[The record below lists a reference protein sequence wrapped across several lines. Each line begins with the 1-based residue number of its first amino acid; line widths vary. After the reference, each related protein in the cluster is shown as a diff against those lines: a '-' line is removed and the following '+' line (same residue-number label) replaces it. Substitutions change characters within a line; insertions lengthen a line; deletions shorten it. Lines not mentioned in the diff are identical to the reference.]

1 VEEQDMPDFPLQGL
15 DQFTTRALYVGN
27 RLDLHPFRNTSRL
40 AASPLAIGAGAVGVV
55 VLFRFG
61 VVVMFGL
68 SAAEEA
74 AFLTAINSSIIE
86 PYDGLE
92 VEEVTVDIKPDKGD
106 RVDSSSI
113 VLPGID
119 IIKLQIIADALAK
132 SVVLGYYETTINRSF
147 DRIEP
152 LASKLQLGKT
162 YGHQSRSL
170 LSHIGDVLM
179 IQVRMVGRVEI
190 SEKPEL
196 LWDLP
201 QYERL
206 FADLEDNYELRE
218 RYLAI
223 ERKLELV
230 SRTAETLFGLLQNRR
245 SLRVE
250 WYIVFLILFEILLTL
265 YEMWLA

>member
-1 VEEQDMPDFPLQGL
+1 MSPLPLQQL
-15 DQFTTRALYVGN
+15 TQFAGRALFVGN
-27 RLDLHPFRNTSRL
+27 RLDLQSFRNAHRI
-40 AASPLAIGAGAVGVV
+40 AASPLTVSAGAAGMA

-68 SAAEEA
+68 NSVEEVS
-74 AFLTAINSSIIE
+74 FLAGLAPCIVE
-86 PYDGLE
+86 PFDDLE
-92 VEEVTVDIKPDKGD
+92 VEEVTIQVEPTLAES
-106 RVDSSSI
+106 VLSSSI
-113 VLPGID
+113 VLQDLD
-119 IIKLQIIADALAK
+119 IIRLQIIADALAK
-132 SVVLGYYETTINRSF
+132 SVVLGHYETTLKASF

-152 LASKLQLGKT
+152 LASKLQLGKS
-162 YGHQSRSL
+162 YMHQGRNL

-179 IQVRMVGRVEI
+179 IQVRMVGRVEV

-206 FADLEDNYELRE
+206 YADLEDNYELRE
-218 RYLAI
+218 RHLAM

-230 SRTAETLFGLLQNRR
+230 SRTAETLFDLLHNKR

-250 WYIVFLILFEILLTL
+250 WYIVFLIVFEIFLTLFE
-265 YEMWLA
+265 MWHR

>member
-1 VEEQDMPDFPLQGL
+1 MPTSPLQGL
-15 DQFTTRALYVGN
+15 TQFNGRALFIGN
-27 RLDLHPFRNTSRL
+27 RLDLQSFRNTHRL
-40 AASPLAIGAGAVGVV
+40 AASPLAVSAGAQGMA

-68 SAAEEA
+68 SSVEEA
-74 AFLTAINSSIIE
+74 TFLSGLAPSISE
-86 PYDGLE
+86 PFQDLE
-92 VEEVTVDIKPDKGD
+92 VEEIRIRIKPDQD
-106 RVDSSSI
+106 ESIASSSI
-113 VLPGID
+113 VLQNQD
-119 IIKLQIIADALAK
+119 IAKLQIIADALAK
-132 SVVLGYYETTINRSF
+132 SVVLGHYETTLKESF

-152 LASKLQLGKT
+152 LASTLQRGKGSMSQ
-162 YGHQSRSL
+162 GHNL

-179 IQVRMVGRVEI
+179 IQVRMVGRVEV

-206 FADLEDNYELRE
+206 YADLEDNYELRE
-218 RYLAI
+218 RHRAI

-230 SRTAETLFGLLQNRR
+230 SRTAETLFDLTHNKR

-250 WYIVFLILFEILLTL
+250 WYIVFLIVFEIFLTLFE
-265 YEMWLA
+265 MWRA

>member
-1 VEEQDMPDFPLQGL
+1 MADFPLQGL
-15 DQFTTRALYVGN
+15 NRFTGRALYTGN
-27 RLDLHPFRNTSRL
+27 RLDLQPFRNTHRL
-40 AASPLAIGAGAVGVV
+40 AASPLAISTGVAGVA

-68 SAAEEA
+68 NSAEEA
-74 AFLTAINSSIIE
+74 AFLSGIAPSIIE

-92 VEEVTVDIKPDKGD
+92 VEEVTIDIQPDLGD
-106 RVDSSSI
+106 RIDSSSM
-113 VLPGID
+113 VLQGID
-119 IIKLQIIADALAK
+119 ITKLQIIADALAK
-132 SVVLGYYETTINRSF
+132 SVVLGYYETTIKKSF

-152 LASKLQLGKT
+152 LALKLQIGKT

-170 LSHIGDVLM
+170 LSNIGDVLM

-206 FADLEDNYELRE
+206 YADLEDNYELRE

-230 SRTAETLFGLLQNRR
+230 SRTAETLFGLLQNKR

>member
-1 VEEQDMPDFPLQGL
+1 MPASPLQGMS
-15 DQFTTRALYVGN
+15 QFSGRALFVGS
-27 RLDLHPFRNTSRL
+27 RLDLQSFRNTHRL
-40 AASPLAIGAGAVGVV
+40 AASPLAVSAGVQGMA

-68 SAAEEA
+68 SSVEEA
-74 AFLTAINSSIIE
+74 AFLSGLAPCIIE
-86 PYDGLE
+86 PFRDLE
-92 VEEVTVDIKPDKGD
+92 VEEVTIRIEPDGD
-106 RVDSSSI
+106 ESVASSST
-113 VLPGID
+113 VLQNLD
-119 IIKLQIIADALAK
+119 ITKLQIIADALAK
-132 SVVLGYYETTINRSF
+132 SVVLGHYETTLKESF

-152 LASKLQLGKT
+152 LASKLQLGKS
-162 YGHQSRSL
+162 YMRQGHNL

-179 IQVRMVGRVEI
+179 IQVRMVGRVEV

-206 FADLEDNYELRE
+206 YADLEDNYELRE
-218 RYLAI
+218 RHRAI

-230 SRTAETLFGLLQNRR
+230 SRTAETLFDLTHNKR

-250 WYIVFLILFEILLTL
+250 WYIVFLIVFEIFLTLFE
-265 YEMWLA
+265 MWRA

>member
-1 VEEQDMPDFPLQGL
+1 MADFPLQRL
-15 DQFTTRALYVGN
+15 DQFTGRALYVGN
-27 RLDLHPFRNTSRL
+27 RLDLQPFRNTRRL
-40 AASPLAIGAGAVGVV
+40 AAAPLAISAGATGVA

-68 SAAEEA
+68 DAAEEA
-74 AFLTAINSSIIE
+74 AFLAGIAPHIIE

-92 VEEVTVDIKPDKGD
+92 VEEVAINILPDRGD
-106 RVDSSSI
+106 QVDSSRI

-119 IIKLQIIADALAK
+119 IMKLQIIADALAK
-132 SVVLGYYETTINRSF
+132 SVVLGYYETTIKKSF

-152 LASKLQLGKT
+152 LASKLQLGKA

-170 LSHIGDVLM
+170 LSNIGDVLM

-206 FADLEDNYELRE
+206 YADLEDNYELRE

-230 SRTAETLFGLLQNRR
+230 SRTAETLFGLLQNKR

-250 WYIVFLILFEILLTL
+250 WYIVLLIVFEILLTL

>member
-1 VEEQDMPDFPLQGL
+1 MADFPLQGL
-15 DQFTTRALYVGN
+15 DQFSGRALYVGS
-27 RLDLHPFRNTSRL
+27 RLDLQPFRGARRL
-40 AASPLAIGAGAVGVV
+40 AASPLAVSAGATGVA

-68 SAAEEA
+68 DPSEEA
-74 AFLTAINSSIIE
+74 DFLAGIAPSIIE
-86 PYDGLE
+86 PYGGLE
-92 VEEVTVDIKPDKGD
+92 VEEVAIEIRPDRLD
-106 RVDSSSI
+106 RVDSSSM
-113 VLPGID
+113 VLAGID
-119 IIKLQIIADALAK
+119 ITKLQIIADALAK
-132 SVVLGYYETTINRSF
+132 SVVLGYYETTIKKSF

-152 LASKLQLGKT
+152 LALKLQLGKT

-170 LSHIGDVLM
+170 LNNIGDVLM

-190 SEKPEL
+190 GEKPEL

-206 FADLEDNYELRE
+206 YADLEDNYELRE
-218 RYLAI
+218 RYRAI

-230 SRTAETLFGLLQNRR
+230 SRTAETLFSLLQNKR

-250 WYIVFLILFEILLTL
+250 WYIVLLIVVEILLTL